1 MKAKL
6 YVNQMRIGG
15 PAREF
20 IREVENPRRTSVKET
35 SEPKKAEAL
44 DILESFQ
51 DNDKDPNEIDLGIMD
66 GEFLNRRLDKEL
78 TEFKVLPYFFTDAAR
93 SKGEGISNGSYVR
106 ITGDD
111 RNFRVLRVLYEQEAV
126 RLEDENRNEFVVPW
140 SLIRQK
146 RSSPDE
152 AV

>member
-1 MKAKL
+1 MK
-6 YVNQMRIGG
+6 
-15 PAREF
+15 P
-20 IREVENPRRTSVKET
+20 
-35 SEPKKAEAL
+35 
-44 DILESFQ
+44 Q
-51 DNDKDPNEIDLGIMD
+51 DEIDLGIMD

-93 SKGEGISNGSYVR
+93 SRGEGISKGSYVR

-111 RNFRVLRVLYEQEAV
+111 RNFRVLRVSYEQESI
-126 RLEDENRNEFVVPW
+126 RLEDENHNEFVVPW
-140 SLIRQK
+140 NIIRRK